1 MERKKFCISM
11 ITSAVL
17 EGETTIGVVLVD
29 RGIESLGDGRAYS
42 GGEGR
47 VRSNFGGDEEWS
59 QWLGYVPIRE
69 RRGGESSSLSNLEV
83 PRSVILG
90 FLLRRK

>member
-1 MERKKFCISM
+1 M

-17 EGETTIGVVLVD
+17 EGERTIGVVLVD
-29 RGIESLGDGRAYS
+29 REIESVGDGRAYS

-69 RRGGESSSLSNLEV
+69 RRGGEFSFLSDLEA
-83 PRSVILG
+83 PRAVILS
-90 FLLRRK
+90 FLLRRRQMSWRNE